1 MKALRSLLAAG
12 FVACFLTVALF
23 AADPNGTWKWS
34 TPGRDGQTRE
44 STLKLETKEGKI
56 TGVLAGMRGETPVTD
71 VVVKDDT
78 IDFSVTREMGGNKW
92 TSKYHGKIEGDTIK
106 GTIEMP
112 GRDGGEPRKLEWNA
126 TRAK

>member
-1 MKALRSLLAAG
+1 MKSLRSLLAAG
-12 FVACFLTVALF
+12 FAASVLTVTSF
-23 AADPNGTWKWS
+23 AADANGTWKWS

-44 STLKLETKEGKI
+44 ATLKIETKEGKL
-56 TGVLAGMRGETPVTD
+56 TGVLSGMRGETPVSD
-71 VVVKDDT
+71 IVVKDDT

-92 TSKYHGKIEGDTIK
+92 TSKYHGKIEGDAIK

-112 GRDGGEPRKLEWNA
+112 GRDGGEPRKVDWNA